1 MMQKSYPP
9 KVANWLNQIRLG
21 KTKSNTTKI
30 IDFVYRK
37 QWEGTNVYQLRNE
50 LGMAHQTLTG
60 TLSGI
65 MDEGLIIAVGEVTIA
80 GNTYSR
86 LFIQVD
92 PNDIA
97 RARTIRQREKFFDWC
112 ERGMKDFDSIIPPMV
127 KMQLRSAMLQLKQ

>member
-9 KVANWLNQIRLG
+9 KVSNWLNQIRLG
-21 KTKSNTTKI
+21 KTKSNATKV
-30 IDFVYRK
+30 IDYVYRK
-37 QWEGTNVYQLRNE
+37 QWEGTNVHELRNE

-60 TLSGI
+60 TLSSI
-65 MDEGLIIAVGEVTIA
+65 MDEGLIIAVGEVTIN

-92 PNDIA
+92 PSDIA
-97 RARTIRQREKFFDWC
+97 RARYNRQREKFLDWC
-112 ERGMKDFDSIIPPMV
+112 ERGMKDFDTVIPPIV